1 MTWILPDEAQLAC
14 ARTELLNY
22 RSQILEE
29 IGALHEMAEV
39 WSSQLI
45 ELRIE
50 LKKLVDN
57 DNLTSGELR
66 REIRRL
72 AEEL

>member
-1 MTWILPDEAQLAC
+1 VSASKIDVGFVRDM
-14 ARTELLNY
+14 
-22 RSQILEE
+22 E
-29 IGALHEMAEV
+29 IETLREMAEV

-45 ELRIE
+45 NLRLE
-50 LKKLVDN
+50 LKKLVNN